1 MPSESPDRNLPDW
14 QICKLL
20 FPRRRFVCYTAP
32 RSNWTHVFCGIGRPG
47 PLTVQRG
54 KFRIHDGWDGR
65 DAASMNHPEMTSD
78 PGLAQDDSID
88 LVAAALRFYRSAV
101 RRKWV
106 VILCVTLALSLG
118 AAYYLTATRLYA
130 SKAELIVLQAGG
142 NVLDDERSYK
152 SDLTAQ
158 MPNFERV
165 VQSDRVLK
173 EAIRALPNEHRVD
186 FLDINGDR
194 WLDRFR
200 SRLSVSTLRNTNVMS
215 VSFRSVN
222 PETAYIVVDALLD
235 SYLSFTNSM
244 HQDTTQELVQLLSE
258 EKIRTEQELRAKER
272 ELLDLKRNSQVLFEG
287 GENKPKN
294 VLTER
299 VFALNKAL
307 TEAKEQ
313 TLETRAMLISIE
325 NAVRRGE
332 NIQEFAAQINEQL
345 GTELLRMHSGLGT
358 QDNFTRS
365 RVEQEMLRDQAELR
379 SKLETLG
386 SQHPTV
392 EQLRNRI
399 AMAQSWVETRPQQT
413 REELSRMESQT
424 LGPRLVALARRQY
437 ELASNR
443 EQEYFEQYIRERDEA
458 LEVGHQLAQIQ
469 LLDNDVQNMRKYY
482 TNLLDI
488 IKEKSLSKE
497 RGITAKPITPPSVDR
512 RPVTP
517 KLTVTVVL
525 ALIAGLFSGGLGV
538 YILDIVD
545 DRFHSP
551 DDLRQTLDA
560 PILAMIRKLPD
571 LPASHGLESLYPF
584 TKPNSVESEAFR
596 TLRTTIDFS
605 PEEVKR
611 LTISSTEP
619 SDGKTTVMCSLGVAF
634 AQAGKRTLIIDGDM
648 RRPGTT
654 RLFNLTANEGLSSVL
669 KETRS
674 IPESV
679 EHRIVNTGLN
689 HLDILPAGPRPVNP
703 VELLAGERLADLIA
717 WAETHYDQI
726 LIDAP
731 PSLAVADVQVIG
743 RVVDAAVLTVRPDRN
758 RRKMVIRATETL
770 TSLGCPL
777 FGIVVNHVE
786 AKHGVDYAY
795 GYGYG
800 YGYGEGYGHDDAEHT
815 DEAVRRAA

>member
-1 MPSESPDRNLPDW
+1 
-14 QICKLL
+14 
-20 FPRRRFVCYTAP
+20 
-32 RSNWTHVFCGIGRPG
+32 
-47 PLTVQRG
+47 
-54 KFRIHDGWDGR
+54 
-65 DAASMNHPEMTSD
+65 MNHPEMTSD
-78 PGLAQDDSID
+78 PSLVQDDSID
-88 LVAAALRFYRSAV
+88 LVAAALRFYRSAL

-106 VILCVTLALSLG
+106 VILCLTVAMSGGTAH
-118 AAYYLTATRLYA
+118 YVTATRLY
-130 SKAELIVLQAGG
+130 SSRAELIVLQAGG
-142 NVLDDERSYK
+142 NVLDEERSPK
-152 SDLTAQ
+152 SDITAQ

-165 VQSDRVLK
+165 LQSDRVLK
-173 EAIRALPNEHRVD
+173 EAIRALPTEHRVD

-200 SRLSVSTLRNTNVMS
+200 SRLSVSTLRQTNVIS
-215 VSFRSVN
+215 VTFRSVD
-222 PETAYIVVDALLD
+222 PETAYIAVDALLD
-235 SYLSFTNSM
+235 SYLSFMNTM
-244 HQDTTQELVQLLSE
+244 HQDTTQELVQILSE
-258 EKIRTEQELRAKER
+258 EKVRTEQELRAKEK

-287 GENKPKN
+287 AENKPKN

-307 TEAKEQ
+307 TEAKER
-313 TLETRAMLISIE
+313 TLEARAMLISIE

-345 GTELLRMHSGLGT
+345 GTELLRMHSGLGA

-365 RVEQEMLRDQAELR
+365 RIEQEMLRDQAELR
-379 SKLETLG
+379 SRLEMMG
-386 SQHPTV
+386 PNHPIV

-399 AMAQSWVETRPQQT
+399 MMAQAWIETRPQQASDA
-413 REELSRMESQT
+413 LAKIESET
-424 LGPRLVALARRQY
+424 LGPRLVTLARRQY
-437 ELASNR
+437 DLAYNR
-443 EQEYFEQYIRERDEA
+443 EQEFFEQYIRERDEA

-482 TNLLDI
+482 ANLLDI
-488 IKEKSLSKE
+488 IKEKSLSKN
-497 RGITAKPITPPSVDR
+497 RGITAKPITPPAIDR

-517 KLTVTVVL
+517 KLSVTML
-525 ALIAGLFSGGLGV
+525 MALVAGMLSGGLGV
-538 YILDIVD
+538 YVLDIVD

-551 DDLRQTLDA
+551 DDLRQTLNA
-560 PILAMIRKLPD
+560 PILAMIRKLPE

-584 TKPNSVESEAFR
+584 AKPNSVESEAFR
-596 TLRTTIDFS
+596 TLRTTIDFA
-605 PEEVKR
+605 PDEVKR

-634 AQAGKRTLIIDGDM
+634 AQAGKRTLLIDGDM

-654 RLFNLTANEGLSSVL
+654 RLFDLTANEGLSSVL
-669 KETRS
+669 KETRP
-674 IPESV
+674 IPEAV
-679 EHRIVNTGLN
+679 QGRIVNTGLN
-689 HLDILPAGPRPVNP
+689 HLDVLPAGPRPVNP

-743 RVVDAAVLTVRPDRN
+743 RLVDAAVLTVRPDRN
-758 RRKMVIRATETL
+758 RRKMVIRAAETL
-770 TSLGCPL
+770 TSLGCRL

-786 AKHGVDYAY
+786 SKHGADYAY

-800 YGYGEGYGHDDAEHT
+800 YGYGEGYGHEEPVH
-815 DEAVRRAA
+815 DESGRQAA